1 MMVETVGQRLPTR
14 LLRLLKSRNLGRFV
28 LWSAAALCRFVRGG
42 RSSLRMARAGVVGD
56 GGFDRCAHSLR
67 PTLRPPPRLR
77 CRPSESG
84 RGLPHATSHFSLR
97 ASRFLSLPKPAESRQ
112 AQSAGLQ
119 PCVHEFEIMRPIGSP
134 ATLNSRAYFRRLR
147 RRAPRATF
155 QAAGHS
161 LILPWPEGHG
171 FVLSGFQSTFR

>member
-67 PTLRPPPRLR
+67 PTLRPPRGSVVVHPKAAED
-77 CRPSESG
+77 CRT
-84 RGLPHATSHFSLR
+84 PHLTSHFEHP
-97 ASRFLSLPKPAESRQ
+97 ASYRFPSRLKVGKHK
-112 AQSAGLQ
+112 AQGFSPVFMSSKSCGL
-119 PCVHEFEIMRPIGSP
+119 
-134 ATLNSRAYFRRLR
+134 
-147 RRAPRATF
+147 
-155 QAAGHS
+155 
-161 LILPWPEGHG
+161 
-171 FVLSGFQSTFR
+171 